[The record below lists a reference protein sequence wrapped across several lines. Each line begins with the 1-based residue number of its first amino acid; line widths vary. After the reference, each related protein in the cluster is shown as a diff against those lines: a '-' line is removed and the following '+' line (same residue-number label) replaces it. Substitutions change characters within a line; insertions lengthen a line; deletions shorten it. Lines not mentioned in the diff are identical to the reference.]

1 MNIIGTIALLFITP
15 VIEDFFHPEITAI
28 KNKVK
33 DAWAS
38 YKNSK
43 PKQDE
48 EDD

>member
-1 MNIIGTIALLFITP
+1 MNIIGTIALFLITP

-33 DAWAS
+33 DAWDN

-43 PKQDE
+43 E
-48 EDD
+48 SEDD